1 MPHTVFMGGMLM
13 TNKKTI
19 AVAMSGGVDSSVCA
33 YLIKQDGNELF
44 GATMKLYTPEADKET
59 DRPCGTDRDI
69 ADAKACCDNLGI
81 DHRVYDFSECFKKRV
96 IDNFTSTYISGGTP
110 NPCIECNRYLKF
122 NKLFDAARL
131 DGADMIAT
139 GHYARIER
147 NESGRYLLRRAKDE
161 NKDQSYVLWTLSQE
175 TLARTLLPLG
185 EFTKDEI
192 RKIAAEQGFIN
203 ANKGDSQDICFVP
216 DGDYAEFIKRE
227 TGYEAKEGDY
237 LDIDGNVIGK
247 HKGVIHYTIGQRKG
261 LGISVGKHIFV
272 AAKNPEDNT
281 VTLADEEFIFS
292 DTVILRNIN
301 LISVDR
307 IPEPIRAEAKLRYKQ
322 RPAKCTVIQSGEDEL
337 TLVFDEPQRAPARG
351 QSGVIYDGEYVIG
364 GGIIQ

>member
-1 MPHTVFMGGMLM
+1 M
-13 TNKKTI
+13 THKKTV

-33 YLIKQDGNELF
+33 YLIKQSGYDLF
-44 GATMKLYTPEADKET
+44 GATMKLYTPCSENNTE
-59 DRPCGTDRDI
+59 RPCGTDKDI
-69 ADAKACCDNLGI
+69 ADAKATCDDLGI
-81 DHRVYDFSECFKKRV
+81 SHSVYDFSCAFKEKV
-96 IDNFTSTYISGGTP
+96 IDNFTKTYISGGTP

-122 NKLFDAARL
+122 DKLFEAAKL
-131 DGADMIAT
+131 EGADMIAT
-139 GHYARIER
+139 GHYARIEKGE
-147 NESGRYLLRRAKDE
+147 NGRFLLRRAKDE

-192 RKIAAEQGFIN
+192 RAIAAEQGFIN

-216 DGDYAEFIKRE
+216 DGDYASFIMRE
-227 TGYEAKEGDY
+227 TGYESKAGDY

-261 LGISVGKHIFV
+261 LGISMGRHIFV
-272 AAKNPEDNT
+272 ASKNPEENT

-292 DTVILRNIN
+292 DTVILKGTN
-301 LISVDR
+301 LISVDK
-307 IPEPIRAEAKLRYKQ
+307 ITEPIRVEAKLRYKQ
-322 RPAKCTVIQSGEDEL
+322 RPAKCTAIQTGEDEI
-337 TLVFDEPQRAPARG
+337 TLVFDEKQRAPAKG
-351 QSGVIYDGEYVIG
+351 QSAVIYDGEYVVG